1 MGGAGLER
9 VRPDGI
15 RAARYLG
22 GAARPIRRRFIG
34 APTTPSGLADLPA
47 MPRWIELVL
56 HGLEEP
62 PGERFDVHVVWLPVL
77 DGDAIDAAAG
87 AAMSIG
93 PRPRMTHYWDVDRAI
108 SSAAHEILDLT
119 RRRRR
124 VAWDLY
130 LLYRAGVT
138 WSAPLPSPD
147 VWLHQLDISDQPSLD
162 AATLRAAFEEL
173 TFERASKLVGD
184 E

>member
-1 MGGAGLER
+1 MNVSGPMEFVLL
-9 VRPDGI
+9 DTS
-15 RAARYLG
+15 AA
-22 GAARPIRRRFIG
+22 
-34 APTTPSGLADLPA
+34 LPA
-47 MPRWIELVL
+47 RFDAGSSGPRLLLLVSPTCPLCLAGIELVL

-108 SSAAHEILDLT
+108 SSAAHGILDLT

-147 VWLHQLDISDQPSLD
+147 VWLHQLDIADQPSLD